1 MNDMRKYIKLVES
14 AIESADDIIPGELP
28 KYNTLAK
35 QLAAVQKYGP
45 AIEYIK
51 NPSEEVKLAAVQKT
65 GWAIEYIPNPSENV
79 KLAAVS
85 QDGHAIQFI
94 SNPSEIIQL
103 AAVQQ
108 DGHAIQFISNPSEI
122 IQLAAIK
129 RSRDSIYYILNNRI
143 IPSVPVQ
150 KYAVIYDTVNALNKM
165 IWYKIPISKMIL
177 WTAAKK
183 IKELNLKIKED
194 ILSKLDPDVQEYLKD
209 NIQ

>member
-85 QDGHAIQFI
+85 QDGHVIRYI
-94 SNPSEIIQL
+94 DNPSEL
-103 AAVQQ
+103 VC
-108 DGHAIQFISNPSEI
+108 
-122 IQLAAIK
+122 LAAIRQNPK
-129 RSRDSIYYILNNRI
+129 AIEWIRNPTIE
-143 IPSVPVQ
+143 
-150 KYAVIYDTVNALNKM
+150 M
-165 IWYKIPISKMIL
+165 
-177 WTAAKK
+177 
-183 IKELNLKIKED
+183 
-194 ILSKLDPDVQEYLKD
+194 KLLAS
-209 NIQ
+209 